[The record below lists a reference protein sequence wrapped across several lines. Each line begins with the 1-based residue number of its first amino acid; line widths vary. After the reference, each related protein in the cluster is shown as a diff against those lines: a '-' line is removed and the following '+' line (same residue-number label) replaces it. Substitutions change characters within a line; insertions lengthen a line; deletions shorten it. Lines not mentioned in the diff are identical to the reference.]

1 MPKKLAIPKILTLK
15 MVLKWPN
22 QPFQLSNFCLFWAFF
37 KPKCNTDISLLITF
51 STILQ
56 ELHKFQG
63 ITVILGVLQFPL
75 NPRHFLPMK
84 FFWWQLVLHPITRQT
99 HACMHI
105 STSNYHVSMYGT
117 TIFGSYNSFINS
129 IVQKFR
135 YVNF

>member
-84 FFWWQLVLHPITRQT
+84 IFLVA
-99 HACMHI
+99 AC
-105 STSNYHVSMYGT
+105 SSPYH
-117 TIFGSYNSFINS
+117 
-129 IVQKFR
+129 
-135 YVNF
+135 